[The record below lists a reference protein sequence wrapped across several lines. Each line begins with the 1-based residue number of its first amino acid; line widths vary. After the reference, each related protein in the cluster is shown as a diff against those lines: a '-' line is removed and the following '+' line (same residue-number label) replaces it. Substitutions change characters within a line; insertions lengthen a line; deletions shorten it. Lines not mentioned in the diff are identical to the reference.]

1 MTTDRTSIAAALAAA
16 FLDTK
21 WTSTKKLA
29 KRGAKAIGVKPKR
42 VRPIARE
49 VTAGYR
55 LAPLDRRRELAD
67 YIGQLSS
74 FEALFGRKVKR
85 KDRPRV
91 RRRHLPVAATTTAR
105 WPVPRL
111 DTVLDLAHWAELTT
125 ADLDWYADVKSLER
139 ASTPRLRHYDRRW
152 IYNRRG
158 GVRLL
163 EAPRPR
169 TKALQRRV
177 LHEVFDLV
185 PVHDAA
191 HGFVT
196 GRSVSTYAAPHVG
209 RDVVVKLDLE
219 AFFAAIT
226 AGRIYGV
233 LRSMGYPEAVAHTV
247 TGLVTTVVPL
257 ADRRAAPQALRD
269 EDLASRRRLL
279 GYLARPHLPQGSPT
293 SPALANLVAYR
304 LDSRL
309 TGLASTVDAHYT
321 RYADDLAFSLDGPDA
336 ARRAR
341 RLVDAARAVVRA
353 EGFRVNEAKTRIVAN
368 SQRQQLCG
376 VVVNERSGVRRASR
390 DELRAILHNCARLG
404 PEAQNRSGHSDFRAH
419 LLGRIAWVAAVNPSQ
434 AERLRAQFD
443 RIEWPAI

>member
-1 MTTDRTSIAAALAAA
+1 MTSDPSSIAAALAAA

-21 WTSTKKLA
+21 WTSEEQLA

-49 VTAGYR
+49 VTASYR
-55 LAPLDRRRELAD
+55 VAPLDRRRELTE
-67 YIGQLSS
+67 YIGQLSE
-74 FEALFGRKVKR
+74 FDALFGRKVKR

-91 RRRHLPVAATTTAR
+91 RRHHLPVAAAAASP

-111 DTVLDLAHWAELTT
+111 DTILGLADWAGLTT

-139 ASTPRLRHYDRRW
+139 AAAPRLRHYDRSW

-169 TKALQRRV
+169 MKALQRRI
-177 LHEVFDLV
+177 LHEVLGFV

-191 HGFVT
+191 HGFVA
-196 GRSVSTYAAPHVG
+196 GRSVTTYAAPHVA

-219 AFFAAIT
+219 AFFATIA
-226 AGRIYGV
+226 AGRVYGV
-233 LRSMGYPEAVAHTV
+233 LRSMGYPEAVAHTL
-247 TGLVTTVVPL
+247 TGLVTTVVPV

-279 GYLARPHLPQGSPT
+279 GHLACPHLPQGSPT

-309 TGLASTVDAHYT
+309 AGLATAADARYT
-321 RYADDLAFSLDGPDA
+321 RYADDLAFSFVGPDA

-341 RLVDAARAVVRA
+341 RLIDAARAVVRA
-353 EGFRVNEAKTRIVAN
+353 EGFRVNEAKTRLVAN

-376 VVVNERSGVRRASR
+376 VVVNERAGVERAGR

-404 PEAQNRSGHSDFRAH
+404 PESQNRSGHLDFAAH

-443 RIEWPAI
+443 RIGWPAT